1 MALFILCVILAGA
14 LVLIPLGLPGTWV
27 MVAAALGYRLLL
39 PLGGIG
45 VATVVGIAI
54 VAQTLYAA
62 TVERLPEYATLAAMG
77 APNRYLNRIV
87 LRQGL
92 ISGFLGYGI
101 GIGAAAIAVR
111 AAADSTASLV
121 LPWELVIV
129 VGMVALAMSFRGIGV
144 MVVLLAVT
152 VANKGLGVSAV
163 VLYALAY
170 SLTLGISLLE
180 YFTSEKMT

>member
-1 MALFILCVILAGA
+1 MLASRLRAAFPVTDIWPTRRFSTMTAHYWLLSTGAGLALILGAG
-14 LVLIPLGLPGTWV
+14 LGV
-27 MVAAALGYRLLL
+27 
-39 PLGGIG
+39 
-45 VATVVGIAI
+45 VVGIAI

-101 GIGAAAIAVR
+101 GISAAAIAVR

-129 VGMVALAMSFRGIGV
+129 VGMVALAMCSIAS
-144 MVVLLAVT
+144 LLAIHKIKRIDPTMV
-152 VANKGLGVSAV
+152 
-163 VLYALAY
+163 
-170 SLTLGISLLE
+170 
-180 YFTSEKMT
+180 FR